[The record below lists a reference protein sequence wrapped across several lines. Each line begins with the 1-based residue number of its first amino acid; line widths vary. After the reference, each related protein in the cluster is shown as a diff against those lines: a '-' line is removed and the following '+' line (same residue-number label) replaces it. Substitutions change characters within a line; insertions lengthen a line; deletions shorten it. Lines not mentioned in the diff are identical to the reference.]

1 MLSTYVSV
9 YIDLKTHS
17 RILQSTK
24 FLTTITTIVP
34 TTSVITYSV
43 ELSSKLGNPSLTL
56 SIKYEVLI
64 TNGTKNLSQN
74 YPPVDTIQRLNASSK
89 VKLLSITF
97 SYLTKSFLSLLFC
110 NRLVLSFYLST
121 TNLLLAWRRSLI
133 PLIFITG
140 SPPHMSNMW
149 NISFLDNTIF
159 NLLKIISF
167 IEIEQISFLYMS

>member
-1 MLSTYVSV
+1 ML
-9 YIDLKTHS
+9 L
-17 RILQSTK
+17 LPN
-24 FLTTITTIVP
+24 IVP

-64 TNGTKNLSQN
+64 TNGTKNLPQN
-74 YPPVDTIQRLNASSK
+74 YPPVDTIQRLNTSK

-97 SYLTKSFLSLLFC
+97 SYLTKSFLSLLLC
-110 NRLVLSFYLST
+110 NKLVLSFYLFT

-149 NISFLDNTIF
+149 NISPLDNTIF

-167 IEIEQISFLYMS
+167 IEIEQDFVPLYVLDDGL

>member
-1 MLSTYVSV
+1 L
-9 YIDLKTHS
+9 L
-17 RILQSTK
+17 L
-24 FLTTITTIVP
+24 LPNIVP

-74 YPPVDTIQRLNASSK
+74 YPPVDTIQRLNTSK

-97 SYLTKSFLSLLFC
+97 SYLTKSFLSLLLC
-110 NRLVLSFYLST
+110 NKLVLSFYLFT

-149 NISFLDNTIF
+149 NISFLDNTLF

-167 IEIEQISFLYMS
+167 IEIEQDSVPIYVLDYGL